1 MVVINISGT
10 GPRPRKLQQDTS
22 KLEDL
27 QEDYEDH
34 QKTFNSIIS
43 ATKLAAGL
51 IDSANNEKI
60 NEVETRVKAGLSTL
74 SNTVTDDATAAG
86 TEAGLGNGSYAD
98 GVVFDPEKFQKPAD
112 ALFPKT
118 EEYKWFE
125 GAAKKAAEQARTD
138 LSPAIKTD
146 WEETAKIAFDN
157 ARLQRG
163 VNVDIAENDTRT
175 DLVNKLFTGH
185 TEWMSS
191 LQTEAGKSN
200 ARAWLPE
207 AVGQEVTQLIRN
219 PQELVENPAQLEL
232 LLKQWE
238 ASGANAIDIDLA
250 RRSAAQNFTSHAST
264 TAGQAQIVGVLSDLV
279 DPGNPSADTQDY
291 EGELEKLGIKTEAIS
306 SLKNSSYGQYVVD
319 LIEDGTPI
327 TEARIAL
334 ESSHGYVP
342 GASELA
348 GFIKL
353 PQVSLDTSAEALLD
367 VISKY
372 SDDGIFWISRTEWS
386 RVGHWFS
393 LQSNADAWNR
403 LTQTP
408 VIMEI
413 DTGGNA
419 SVWGGPGGG
428 STGGGGG
435 SAVELTDAW
444 KAGWNGTTAD
454 SAYSADEVKQG
465 ANAKAALLGL
475 LEEVGLDTGDLTPGR
490 RAELHRQILSGKLF
504 GRIDASKNMEEIS
517 ASLKLGIKNSGIMAT
532 KGGGDWYLDPLN
544 VNGRMTQAQLHS
556 VFGSTG
562 DGEVFAAVTEVH
574 GDSVYEL
581 RAVGGERGE
590 SSLPIDVKNIGFEKL
605 TALLGQTKQERPPLD
620 MPEEGH
626 IHDAVERGLRL
637 EQGGEPIG
645 QLTPEQAAAD
655 AEFQEGI
662 DAGHAMIFTDA
673 ADVVV
678 AGGSSSYAMY
688 RLNKAAEKRVT
699 SLIGPRGADMV
710 DHLWNQFQPEP
721 IRGART
727 SGGQFATH
735 YSGQSQKTLDNLYD
749 VLKVPAGDR
758 KRIDQ
763 FSSATK
769 DQKARYRKELKR
781 LLKEYGGGK
790 GIRQALKRA
799 EFDKGARTALTR
811 LGRKLKTLTGG
822 AAGLVIFAG
831 DMLAF
836 GLSTDESIEAI
847 RESHIRSG
855 VAGAFNKINKYGFF
869 ELSAGMVE
877 GSAFNYT
884 PAPDNA
890 GYIGTALHYVGQW
903 SMGMFGELSTGKGA
917 AGMVR
922 SVARSATNL
931 FGEYELAFGLSVGEL
946 AGQKGGAFLQG
957 LATRGR
963 AADQLPAWVDK
974 DDNHL
979 NSIVQTAVDKGII
992 RDYNTAFS
1000 FLDLDN
1006 RAYFKEALQPSYTGM
1021 RALERQGRL
1030 VKLDDPSE
1038 SRALQGLIAES
1049 GFGGDFQD
1057 RYLNLNDSF
1066 LNVLDPKY
1074 EKEGEIPGMQVRG
1087 DVFWSNRAGTGH
1099 FNPEAGH
1106 TLVANSDMG
1115 GLIDFMETV
1124 SADQDN
1130 LKYSPQDVEAA
1141 RKFLLDQD
1149 DIPHSAHR
1157 LINTVQDFTRDQPL
1171 DALDADA
1178 ILSGWHEFNQ
1188 LLPGGDPLEF
1198 ADDWYDHALASNKN
1212 MPEGMV
1218 EQFADTVKDY
1228 LDWARSNPNIKESL
1242 PSVDIEGLSDRQ
1254 KLTIDLLSWISIG
1267 APSARSGEP
1276 QRNKRLS
1283 DFFPTTAEDI
1293 LTGES
1298 FFNATGI
1305 YIDTTS
1311 MTYGYEIELS
1321 HDTPEFMIHLRDEG
1335 LVPKTLNEYT
1345 TEYGLFASRLP
1356 RTIRSRAGDY
1366 GKTTREYMR
1375 DTMGIDTR
1383 NVGRVAYINP
1393 SLTGPDKPGEVQEYR
1408 IRPYTTEEMGVFT
1421 DRVLRYELS
1430 IMANEDNLW
1439 NFLDQQGIPS
1449 LPFTKV
1455 QGSTRRKVGGQ
1466 KVWTVDL
1473 GEGDGRGLTGEE
1485 VIEAAGTT
1493 AISMTQGVAD
1503 WNKQMSAPLNLP
1515 KLLEDLT
1522 EMQIRIVD
1530 DMGRNNLRRT
1540 AGEIN
1545 EQRWYLKNK
1554 RFENQNLIL
1563 DRMARKIETYGYYL
1577 EQVDRLPSAGI
1588 YGADWERHARIV
1600 EQKLRAISE

>member
-27 QEDYEDH
+27 QEDLEDH
-34 QKTFNSIIS
+34 QSTWNSIMG

-51 IDSANNEKI
+51 IEGASNEKI
-60 NEVETRVKAGLSTL
+60 KEVETRVKAGLSTV
-74 SNTVTDDATAAG
+74 SNAVIDDSTSEAS
-86 TEAGLGNGSYAD
+86 EAGRGDGTFAD
-98 GVVFDPEKFQKPAD
+98 VVFDPEKFQKQTD

-125 GAAKKAAEQARTD
+125 GAAKKAAERARTD
-138 LSPAIKTD
+138 LSTALKTD

-175 DLVNKLFTGH
+175 DVVNKMLTAYPEFLA
-185 TEWMSS
+185 S
-191 LQTEAGKSN
+191 LQTQAGKDK
-200 ARAWLPE
+200 ARTWLTE
-207 AVGQEVTQLIRN
+207 AVGQQVTQLIRN
-219 PQELVENPAQLEL
+219 PQELVENPSQLESL
-232 LLKQWE
+232 FKQWE
-238 ASGANAIDIDLA
+238 ASGANDINIDLA
-250 RRSAAQNFTSHAST
+250 RRSAVQNLTSYAST

-306 SLKNSSYGQYVVD
+306 SLKNSAYGQYVVD

-327 TEARIAL
+327 AEARIAL
-334 ESSHGYVP
+334 ELSHGYVP

-348 GFIKL
+348 GFIKM
-353 PQVSLDTSAEALLD
+353 PQVSLDTSAEALLR
-367 VISKY
+367 VIEKY

-428 STGGGGG
+428 STAGAGG
-435 SAVELTDAW
+435 SAVELTDAFL
-444 KAGWNGTTAD
+444 AGFNGTTAD

-465 ANAKAALLGL
+465 ANAKAKVKEL
-475 LEEVGLDTGDLTPGR
+475 LEASGITLGDLTPGR
-490 RAELHRQILSGKLF
+490 RVELYRQILSGKLF

-517 ASLKLGIKNSGIMAT
+517 ASLGLGIKNSGIMAT

-544 VNGRMTQAQLHS
+544 VNGRMSQAQLHS

-562 DGEVFAAVTEVH
+562 DGVVFAAVTEVH

-581 RAVGGERGE
+581 RAAGGERGE
-590 SSLPIDVKNIGFEKL
+590 ASLPIDVKNIGFEKL
-605 TALLGQTKQERPPLD
+605 TALLGQTKQERPPLV

-637 EQGGEPIG
+637 EQGGEPIVP
-645 QLTPEQAAAD
+645 LTEEQAAATRVV
-655 AEFQEGI
+655 EEGI
-662 DAGHAMIFTDA
+662 EEGKALIFTDTADPVIATA
-673 ADVVV
+673 A
-678 AGGSSSYAMY
+678 AGYAMY
-688 RLNKAAEKRVT
+688 RLNKTANGAVT
-699 SLIGPRGADMV
+699 SLIGARGADTV
-710 DHLWNQFQPEP
+710 AHLMSRMDYEP

-727 SGGQFATH
+727 SGGQFARHLT
-735 YSGQSQKTLDNLYD
+735 GESQRTLTLIEEA
-749 VLKVPAGDR
+749 LGVPASER
-758 KRIDQ
+758 VRIDQ
-763 FSSATK
+763 FSSTRS
-769 DQKARYRKELKR
+769 DQRARYKR
-781 LLKEYGGGK
+781 TLTRYIREAGGPEAF
-790 GIRQALKRA
+790 RQALKQV
-799 EFDKGARTALTR
+799 EFDKGARIALTR
-811 LGRKLKTLTGG
+811 LGGKLKRATGG
-822 AAGLVIFAG
+822 MVGLVIFAG

-855 VAGAFNKINKYGFF
+855 VAGAFDKINKYGFF

-922 SVARSATNL
+922 SVVRSATNL
-931 FGEYELAFGLSVGEL
+931 FGEYELAFGFSVGEL

-963 AADQLPAWVDK
+963 AADQLPAWVAS

-979 NSIVQTAVDKGII
+979 NSMVQTAVDLGII
-992 RDYNTAFS
+992 RDYNTALS

-1021 RALERQGRL
+1021 RALERQSRL

-1057 RYLNLNDSF
+1057 RYLTLNDSF

-1074 EKEGEIPGMQVRG
+1074 EKEGEIPRMQVRG
-1087 DVFWSNRAGTGH
+1087 DVFWSNRAGAGH

-1115 GLIDFMETV
+1115 GLIGFLETV
-1124 SADQDN
+1124 SADQN
-1130 LKYSPQDVEAA
+1130 NIRYSPQDVEVA
-1141 RKFLLDQD
+1141 RKFLLDRD

-1171 DALDADA
+1171 NALDADA
-1178 ILSGWHEFNQ
+1178 ILSGWHEFT
-1188 LLPGGDPLEF
+1188 LPGGDPLEF

-1218 EQFADTVKDY
+1218 EQFADTVKDF

-1242 PSVDIEGLSDRQ
+1242 PSMDIEGLSDRQ
-1254 KLTIDLLSWISIG
+1254 KLTIDILSWISIG
-1267 APSARSGEP
+1267 APTAHSGEP

-1356 RTIRSRAGDY
+1356 RTIRSRAGDF

-1430 IMANEDNLW
+1430 IMANGDNLW
-1439 NFLDQQGIPS
+1439 NFLDQQDIPS
-1449 LPFTKV
+1449 LPFTKI
-1455 QGSTRRKVGGQ
+1455 QGSMRRKVGGQ

-1485 VIEAAGTT
+1485 VIEAAGATT
-1493 AISMTQGVAD
+1493 ISMTQGVAD

-1515 KLLEDLT
+1515 KLLTDLSDF
-1522 EMQIRIVD
+1522 QFRIVE
-1530 DMGRNNLRRT
+1530 DMERNNLRRT

-1554 RFENQNLIL
+1554 RFENQNVIL
-1563 DRMARKIETYGYYL
+1563 DRMARLIETHGYYL
-1577 EQVDRLPSAGI
+1577 EQIDGLPSAGI
-1588 YGADWERHARIV
+1588 FGADWERHSRIV
-1600 EQKLRAISE
+1600 EQKLRAISD